1 MSNDVFVYYPFK
13 KYLDEEDGEIIYWVC
28 AVAHLKKMG
37 GVISVQSQS
46 TCRMLG
52 WVLGENRF

>member
-37 GVISVQSQS
+37 GVISAQSQS

-52 WVLGENRF
+52 